1 MPSRRRIA
9 LALLAALPLCAPGC
23 GWFEDPTPENLR
35 FRMSGDA
42 GARVQVVYSTQFVAA
57 VDEQGVTRVS
67 LFRADTLA
75 QTLPVDTTLYIGID
89 RRFFVQVLPS
99 SAATSLTVDVRVDVD
114 DRSQVSERGAIRA
127 TDPWR
132 YVYLFNQRTTRIID
146 TVL

>member
-1 MPSRRRIA
+1 MPSHRRIA
-9 LALLAALPLCAPGC
+9 LALLAALPLSAPGC

-67 LFRADTLA
+67 LFWADTLA

-89 RRFFVQVLPS
+89 RRFFVQVLP
-99 SAATSLTVDVRVDVD
+99 AAAESLTVDVRVDVD
-114 DRSQVSERGAIRA
+114 DRSQLSERGAIR
-127 TDPWR
+127 TIDPWR
-132 YVYLFNQRTTRIID
+132 YVYFFNQRTTRIID

>member
-1 MPSRRRIA
+1 MPSHRRIA
-9 LALLAALPLCAPGC
+9 LALLAALPLSAPGC

-67 LFRADTLA
+67 LFWADTLA

-99 SAATSLTVDVRVDVD
+99 AAPSITVDVRVDVD
-114 DRSQVSERGAIRA
+114 DRSQLSERGAIR
-127 TDPWR
+127 TTEPWR
-132 YVYLFNQRTTRIID
+132 YVYLFNQRTTRVID